1 MPPLLYPKTPFFSIP
16 ILRRLPHGFRKP
28 FLTFLTLI
36 TYIPILAFSQTHIAT
51 LMTVTGASMY
61 PLLNTD
67 HNRTTRRD
75 VVFVDLRNP
84 GENLKRGMVVAFW
97 LVGLDSQLRPW
108 KSPCESLL
116 DGYYKK
122 MTAHQSLISNRPVEK
137 SRSPNSSEKLA
148 IKRIIALSGD
158 TIITKPPYPFQN
170 ETIPPG
176 HIWVEGEH
184 PESDRWSRDS
194 NYYGPVSFHLQ
205 ENIHLFC
212 LDRSIIISHE
222 SFPLIHAN
230 PHSWIDF

>member
-1 MPPLLYPKTPFFSIP
+1 MSSLPHPKPPLFSIP
-16 ILRRLPHGFRKP
+16 ILRRLSPGFRKP
-28 FLTFLTLI
+28 LLTFLTLI

-84 GENLKRGMVVAFW
+84 GENLKRGMIVAFW
-97 LVGLDSQLRPW
+97 
-108 KSPCESLL
+108 
-116 DGYYKK
+116 
-122 MTAHQSLISNRPVEK
+122 
-137 SRSPNSSEKLA
+137 SPNSPEKLA

-158 TIITKPPYPFQN
+158 TITTKPPYPFSN

-194 NYYGPVSFHLQ
+194 NYYGPVSFHLPSFLIDLLSPLMKLPFPMDRYPRVYSSAKYAGWYFLSG
-205 ENIHLFC
+205 E
-212 LDRSIIISHE
+212 LDGLDGRTGVGIKE
-222 SFPLIHAN
+222 
-230 PHSWIDF
+230 